1 MSIKDLL
8 YPYTAENIHPGFS
21 IDCVILCYYKKKI
34 RVLLSVYF
42 KDYWQLPGGF
52 MLKHENSEEAARRVL
67 KARTGL
73 DDIYLEQFHLF
84 SDLSR
89 HKKTQNIDIIN
100 LHETENKYN
109 STGVEWFYE
118 RYVSL
123 GYYAFVKHDDIG
135 LISTG
140 DDKTKWIDVCNLPT
154 LFLDHNDI
162 INTAMT
168 KIQALM
174 PMLSVAQKLL
184 PDKFKM
190 SDLRRIFEI
199 FSGQTLDRRN
209 FQRKIMASGKLIQLD
224 ETANSSPYNPPILYS
239 FNENS
244 GEDDHIRYI

>member
-8 YPYTAENIHPGFS
+8 YPYTAENIHPAFS

-162 INTAMT
+162 INTAMM

-244 GEDDHIRYI
+244 REVDHIGYI